1 MIEYH
6 DLGFNKSYFL
16 TVERDDNIEDIAS
29 YVHMTT
35 NELLEKIQAIVD
47 DDIKEYSDENSKH

>member
-1 MIEYH
+1 MIEYR

-16 TVERDDNIEDIAS
+16 TVERDDSIEDIAS
-29 YVHMTT
+29 YLHMTT